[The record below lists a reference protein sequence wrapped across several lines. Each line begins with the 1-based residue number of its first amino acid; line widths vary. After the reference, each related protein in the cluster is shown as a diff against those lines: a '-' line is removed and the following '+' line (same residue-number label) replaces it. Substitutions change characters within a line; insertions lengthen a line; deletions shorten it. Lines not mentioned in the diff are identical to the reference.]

1 MIEAM
6 KQALEALENNRQTH
20 HYCEDTWY
28 SCPKHEEGCANDSE
42 GDECNCGADKAN
54 IEIDAAIASLRQAIR
69 EHAMYEVQRLGQEIE
84 QEPVATVTIETGAD
98 ITMSWWH
105 EPAMSWWHEPAL
117 PIGTKL
123 FTHPPQRTEQEPVP
137 TIEELEQEIYQNT
150 RNFVS
155 LDVMEWMLKR
165 YYTHPPQRTWVGL
178 TEQEQGAIMED
189 INAYGAKLYSFADAI
204 EAKLK
209 QKNGF
214 AEEKNT

>member
-54 IEIDAAIASLRQAIR
+54 IEIDAAITSLRQAIR

-84 QEPVATVTIETGAD
+84 QEPVAWMHIMDNTEGIKANGAGIVSITQKRKHPFGKAGIDFSKSYPVTST
-98 ITMSWWH
+98 
-105 EPAMSWWHEPAL
+105 PL
-117 PIGTKL
+117 
-123 FTHPPQRTEQEPVP
+123 
-137 TIEELEQEIYQNT
+137 
-150 RNFVS
+150 
-155 LDVMEWMLKR
+155 
-165 YYTHPPQRTWVGL
+165 YTHPPQRTWQGL
-178 TEQEQGAIMED
+178 TIDEREQIQQECFG
-189 INAYGAKLYSFADAI
+189 KVPHHVVFAHAV

-209 QKNGF
+209 
-214 AEEKNT
+214 EKNT